1 MLTSGRLIMS
11 DELDRSIKQAMEI
24 LSQPEKLKG
33 MLELLG
39 GSMGNQGSGQ
49 TQDEASPIKQGG
61 ASSNKQGETPPN
73 KQGETSSNK
82 NENYTPAGDIEKN
95 MEFLSRAQ
103 DVMRAFNTNDPRVNL
118 LTAVTP
124 FLNKNR
130 QKRVNECVQF
140 IRVSRLLPLL
150 FGNNDIFK
158 M

>member
-1 MLTSGRLIMS
+1 MS

-39 GSMGNQGSGQ
+39 GSMGNQGPSQ
-49 TQDEASPIKQGG
+49 P
-61 ASSNKQGETPPN
+61 QGEAPPN
-73 KQGETSSNK
+73 KNESSGSADALGN
-82 NENYTPAGDIEKN
+82 N

-103 DVMRAFNTNDPRVNL
+103 DMMRVLNASDPRVNL

-124 FLNKNR
+124 FLSKNR

-140 IRVSRLLPLL
+140 IRVSKLLPLL
-150 FGNNDIFK
+150 FGNSSIFK
-158 M
+158 S